1 MVLGQ
6 LDPAFGVSWG
16 LVLFCIMVHHRFSG
30 CAVLIIIIWCLILL
44 KSFVLRFRFCLLL
57 FSVQSVPLRPGP
69 TSPCSLYC
77 HVCDVLVS
85 SLCLRD
91 CTHVSYFLFYS
102 DSLCAV
108 SECLLLLPSLCLPP
122 VPRFPLCSPSDRLH
136 CCISPVCHSLRVAG
150 FRLVFPV

>member
-1 MVLGQ
+1 MVLGE
-6 LDPAFGVSWG
+6 LDRAFWVSWV
-16 LVLFCIMVHHRFSG
+16 LVLFCIMVYDPILWL
-30 CAVLIIIIWCLILL
+30 CCLIIIIWCLILL
-44 KSFVLRFRFCLLL
+44 KNFVLRFRFCLPL

-69 TSPCSLYC
+69 ASPCSLYC
-77 HVCDVLVS
+77 HVCDV
-85 SLCLRD
+85 RD
-91 CTHVSYFLFYS
+91 CTYVSYFLFYF